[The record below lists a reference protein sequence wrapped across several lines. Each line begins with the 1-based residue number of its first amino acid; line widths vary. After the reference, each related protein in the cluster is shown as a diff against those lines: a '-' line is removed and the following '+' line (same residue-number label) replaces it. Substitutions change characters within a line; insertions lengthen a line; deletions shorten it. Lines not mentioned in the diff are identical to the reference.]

1 MAWRVIEEGV
11 IPSFP
16 LGRVKA
22 ALRIHHNIDDELL
35 RHLIHVA
42 RQYIETYTSQVL
54 GDVKL
59 ELIIDRW
66 ERSKHPWSGLTQ
78 EKGLP
83 VVWIP
88 LPIGPLRTLESV
100 SLRYRSGEWTDLSQE
115 RFIVDGHRLGVRAD
129 LPLIRAGIHSIR
141 IIGRGG
147 LIPVPEIVEGIW
159 LNLVSKLYESDT
171 PDIAIVQSTLKPLSA
186 LKVRTLI

>member
-1 MAWRVIEEGV
+1 MAWRIIEEGV
-11 IPSFP
+11 IPSLP

-22 ALRIHHNIDDELL
+22 ALRIHHDVDDELL

-66 ERSKHPWSGLTQ
+66 ERSKQPWSGLTPDS
-78 EKGLP
+78 GPP

-88 LPIGPLRTLESV
+88 LPTGPLRTLESV
-100 SLRYRSGEWTDLSQE
+100 SLRHRSGEWTDLPLE
-115 RFIVDGHRLGVRAD
+115 RFIVGGHRLGIRAD
-129 LPLIRAGIHSIR
+129 WPPITSGIHSIR

-147 LIPVPEIVEGIW
+147 LTPVPEMVEGIW
-159 LNLVSKLYESDT
+159 LNLVSKLYENDT
-171 PDIAIVQSTLKPLSA
+171 PDMFIVQSTLKPLSA

>member
-1 MAWRVIEEGV
+1 MAWRIIEEGV
-11 IPSFP
+11 IPSLP

-22 ALRIHHNIDDELL
+22 ALRIHHDVDDELL

-66 ERSKHPWSGLTQ
+66 ERSKQPWSGLTPDS
-78 EKGLP
+78 GLP

-88 LPIGPLRTLESV
+88 LPTGPLRTLESI
-100 SLRYRSGEWTDLSQE
+100 SLRHRSGEWTDLPLE
-115 RFIVDGHRLGVRAD
+115 RFIVGGHRLG
-129 LPLIRAGIHSIR
+129 IRPDWPPITSGIHSIC

-147 LIPVPEIVEGIW
+147 LTPVPEMVEGTW
-159 LNLVSKLYESDT
+159 LRLVSTLYESDA
-171 PDIAIVQSTLKPLSA
+171 PDMSVVQSALKPLSA